1 MDTNLPP
8 KDLVSDQPKPRE
20 PILGPGAPEAIAYAI
35 GWILAASAYY
45 WATHR

>member
-35 GWILAASAYY
+35 GWIVATAIVC
-45 WATHR
+45 WARHR